1 MKPEN
6 EFEGLL
12 LSCPKC
18 DWEPTIELFY
28 HLSLSVYLN
37 NNKLPKIQCHFFNCT
52 YSGTLLEW
60 LHLWKDF

>member
-1 MKPEN
+1 MKNEN

-18 DWEPTIELFY
+18 DWEPSIELFY

-37 NNKLPKIQCHFFNCT
+37 NNKLPEIQCRFIDCT
-52 YSGTLLEW
+52 YSGTLINW
-60 LHLWKDF
+60 LHLWKEF